1 MQGNRRVL
9 RRLAELVHGFTDLL
23 GVLGLR
29 VHAGVHRIKTRCQRL
44 LSPPL
49 IDPPLSP
56 TLAAR
61 PPPSARR
68 TSGRC
73 ELAKAAAAGRER
85 AGGPADGGAWTTG
98 WAAGGGGTGRFI
110 CLFSTI

>member
-44 LSPPL
+44 LSPP
-49 IDPPLSP
+49 S
-56 TLAAR
+56 
-61 PPPSARR
+61 SA
-68 TSGRC
+68 
-73 ELAKAAAAGRER
+73 L
-85 AGGPADGGAWTTG
+85 P
-98 WAAGGGGTGRFI
+98 
-110 CLFSTI
+110 